1 MPGVGQPFRLRS
13 RSEMNSSNAEVQSI
27 RLVADSWTADVHTGN
42 IEQLG
47 ELMTDDIVVIHRNG
61 RTVSEKSAVMEDF
74 AHSLR
79 TFSIQQTVESEEI
92 IVAGE
97 WAFDRANVHTAI
109 CSREGRDAKHFDSN
123 SVTILR
129 KESGG
134 WCVAR
139 AIGAIVQQR

>member
-1 MPGVGQPFRLRS
+1 
-13 RSEMNSSNAEVQSI
+13 
-27 RLVADSWTADVHTGN
+27 
-42 IEQLG
+42 
-47 ELMTDDIVVIHRNG
+47 
-61 RTVSEKSAVMEDF
+61 MEDF

-109 CSREGRDAKHFDSN
+109 CSREGGDAKHFDSN

-129 KESGG
+129 KQSGG

-139 AIGAIVQQR
+139 AIGAIVQQREQLADTRLERTAEKLGRSASDR